1 MKKSKAKSK
10 IGHGGARAGA
20 GRPGRWKHRPLKMI
34 RVPVAFVEK
43 ILEVAEYMDRNDG
56 QLPFSQAPV
65 IVSEYRSH
73 SLSGQ
78 ELKEFLAREEA
89 RKLAEKIMVGDE
101 WVLVSDET
109 FRNQQ

>member
-10 IGHGGARAGA
+10 IGHGGTRAGA

-65 IVSEYRSH
+65 IISGHRSH

-89 RKLAEKIMVGDE
+89 RELAEKIMVGDE

-109 FRNQQ
+109 FREQH